1 MALPGGFNLI
11 ELGSVGSTND
21 EAKSLAANGA
31 PDGTVVRAASQTAGR
46 GRNGRTWVSKKG
58 NLYFSLLVRPAC
70 TAQIAVQLSFVTS
83 IALAQ
88 TLSGNLP
95 VTTAVTCKWPND
107 VLVDGKKIAGML
119 LESAP
124 LGKGP
129 LDWLVIGIGVN
140 IASYPRD
147 VMYPA
152 TSVHAAGAPDIA
164 ADELLAAF
172 CRRFAKWRTIWIDDG
187 FVPVRDEWLA
197 RAAGLGGE
205 IGVHLASGSI
215 TGIFDGLD
223 EQGTLIVLR
232 EDGERTKITAGDVFF
247 PTASNQ

>member
-1 MALPGGFNLI
+1 
-11 ELGSVGSTND
+11 
-21 EAKSLAANGA
+21 
-31 PDGTVVRAASQTAGR
+31 
-46 GRNGRTWVSKKG
+46 VSEKG

-70 TAQIAVQLSFVTS
+70 AAQVAVQLSFVTS

-88 TLSGNLP
+88 TLENHLP
-95 VTTAVTCKWPND
+95 AVTCKWPND
-107 VLVDGKKIAGML
+107 VLVDDKKIAGML

-140 IASYPRD
+140 IASYPCD

-152 TSVHAAGAPDIA
+152 TSVHAAGAPNIA

-197 RAAGLGGE
+197 RATGLGGE